1 MSSKFGKN
9 PRSQNL
15 SFYCV
20 DSCLKVLRNV
30 KTSPPALLEPQ
41 IAFFRSRFV
50 KLCYIRHFG
59 AYRAFRRDEI
69 AFFGSRFTKLCYI
82 RYFGAY
88 RAKGSSKK
96 TFLLVPSSKNEKTS

>member
-30 KTSPPALLEPQ
+30 KTSPSAFLESQ
-41 IAFFRSRFV
+41 IA
-50 KLCYIRHFG
+50 LFG
-59 AYRAFRRDEI
+59 LR
-69 AFFGSRFTKLCYI
+69 SRFTKLCYI
-82 RYFGAY
+82 CYFGAY
-88 RAKGSSKK
+88 GAKCSLKK
-96 TFLLVPSSKNEKTS
+96 AFSIVPS